1 VEIFTNL
8 KLKNK
13 YKKKSENE
21 KPFLIR
27 INHVEIVNF
36 IMKICNIDKN
46 INISKFL
53 NIISK
58 FIKLKYNF
66 KELQNLFITNGII
79 LSQDQLTLIKLFFS
93 INGELSVHLIK
104 EINQKLG
111 KYALKIKDQMNDILK
126 LIEYLEYWKVFSN
139 ENIRFELDF
148 SFTNKFHR
156 YDGIMINFGLSNHN
170 FISFGFGG
178 RYSNLI
184 KLFNQNSNMN
194 CLGVLINFS
203 EINKYCQLIDKL
215 NKNMII
221 KALIGSDYFNTLKE
235 RIEISNMLLE
245 NNISND
251 IILEDKNTSFEIL
264 NTYCKEFNIDYF
276 LQTIDNNKNFLNILK
291 LQNKNIKNNKIKKK
305 EIINFLK
312 DIKNDTREEPL
323 ENKEIN
329 FKNLDENDIKIISF
343 DNLKLN
349 TKNMFLENVKK
360 KYTEIINTFKNN
372 LKIIIAVNLDYLH
385 LKDVVTNTNKFLNT
399 KDLSPK
405 VKDSMINLSKT
416 IKKLKLLNPKDTFLL
431 YSGVDDR
438 ILIENFEIH

>member
-1 VEIFTNL
+1 
-8 KLKNK
+8 
-13 YKKKSENE
+13 
-21 KPFLIR
+21 
-27 INHVEIVNF
+27 
-36 IMKICNIDKN
+36 
-46 INISKFL
+46 
-53 NIISK
+53 
-58 FIKLKYNF
+58 
-66 KELQNLFITNGII
+66 
-79 LSQDQLTLIKLFFS
+79 
-93 INGELSVHLIK
+93 
-104 EINQKLG
+104 
-111 KYALKIKDQMNDILK
+111 
-126 LIEYLEYWKVFSN
+126 
-139 ENIRFELDF
+139 
-148 SFTNKFHR
+148 
-156 YDGIMINFGLSNHN
+156 
-170 FISFGFGG
+170 
-178 RYSNLI
+178 
-184 KLFNQNSNMN
+184 
-194 CLGVLINFS
+194 
-203 EINKYCQLIDKL
+203 
-215 NKNMII
+215 MII

-312 DIKNDTREEPL
+312 DIKNDMREEPL